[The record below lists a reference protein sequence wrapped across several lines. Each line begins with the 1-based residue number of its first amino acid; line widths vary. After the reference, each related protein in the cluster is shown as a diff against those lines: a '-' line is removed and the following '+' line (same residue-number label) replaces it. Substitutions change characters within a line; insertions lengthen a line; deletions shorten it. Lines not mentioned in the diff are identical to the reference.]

1 MTGGADREGT
11 GRDGEAAPHGLD
23 PLAADLRTGDA
34 DRFYTAMFAAEA
46 PRKRLLALYAFN
58 LEVARTRERV
68 SEPMLG
74 QIRLQWWREALDEL
88 ARGQVRNHPVCHALQ
103 DWFGGAVPPEVRAGM
118 EAILTARELDL
129 EDSPFATTESFT
141 GYAATTGGTL
151 LELGLQATGMAGRG
165 IEPVA
170 RHVGTAYAIT
180 GLIRAIPFAGTVGR
194 VLVPQEVL
202 VAVGANDGAARRDPE
217 RMRAA
222 VRELA
227 DLAAAELD
235 AARAAARGV
244 RIRGGA
250 RPVLLHR
257 TLAQMYLDRIRRA
270 GHDLSSPRLDPDNF
284 ARISRLLLRNF
295 LRRY

>member
-1 MTGGADREGT
+1 MSDGGNSGSETG
-11 GRDGEAAPHGLD
+11 PHGLD

-34 DRFYTAMFAAEA
+34 DRFYTAMFAAPA

-74 QIRLQWWREALDEL
+74 QIRLQWWREALDEM
-88 ARGQVRNHPVCHALQ
+88 AAGQVRNHPVCTALN
-103 DWFGGAVPPEVRAGM
+103 DWLGDGFPAEVRTRLD
-118 EAILTARELDL
+118 AILAARELDL
-129 EDSPFATTESFT
+129 EDSAFPTLDSFRD
-141 GYAATTGGTL
+141 YAAATGGTL
-151 LELGLQATGMAGRG
+151 LELGLHATGTAGRG
-165 IEPVA
+165 MEPVA

-194 VLVPQEVL
+194 MLIPQDVL
-202 VAVGANDGAARRDPE
+202 AGVGATDSASRRDPE
-217 RMRAA
+217 RMREA
-222 VRELA
+222 VRVLA
-227 DLAAAELD
+227 DQAAESLLAA
-235 AARAAARGV
+235 RKTARGV
-244 RIRGGA
+244 RVRGAA

-257 TLAQMYLDRIRRA
+257 ALAEMYLNRIRRA

-284 ARISRLLLRNF
+284 NRISRLLFRNF

>member
-1 MTGGADREGT
+1 MTDDGTNGAAT
-11 GRDGEAAPHGLD
+11 GPHGLD

-34 DRFYTAMFAAEA
+34 DRFYTAMFAAPA

-74 QIRLQWWREALDEL
+74 QIRLQWWREALDEM
-88 ARGQVRNHPVCHALQ
+88 AAGKVRNHPVCVALN
-103 DWFGGAVPPEVRAGM
+103 DWLGDGFPAEVRTRLD
-118 EAILTARELDL
+118 AILAARELDL
-129 EDSPFATTESFT
+129 EDSAFPTLDSFRD
-141 GYAATTGGTL
+141 YAAATGGTL
-151 LELGLQATGMAGRG
+151 LELGLHATGTAGKG
-165 IEPVA
+165 VEPVA

-194 VLVPQEVL
+194 MLIPQDVL
-202 VAVGANDGAARRDPE
+202 AHVGATDSASRRDPE
-217 RMRAA
+217 RMREA
-222 VRELA
+222 VSVLA
-227 DLAAAELD
+227 DQAAESLV
-235 AARAAARGV
+235 AARQAARGV
-244 RIRGGA
+244 RVRAAA

-257 TLAQMYLDRIRRA
+257 ALAEMYLNRIRRA

-284 ARISRLLLRNF
+284 NRISRLLFRNF

>member
-1 MTGGADREGT
+1 MSDGGNSGSETG
-11 GRDGEAAPHGLD
+11 PHGLD

-34 DRFYTAMFAAEA
+34 DRFYTAMFAAPA

-74 QIRLQWWREALDEL
+74 QIRLQWWREALDEM
-88 ARGQVRNHPVCHALQ
+88 AAGKVRNHPVCTALN
-103 DWFGGAVPPEVRAGM
+103 DWLGDDFPAEVRTRLD
-118 EAILTARELDL
+118 AILAARELDL
-129 EDSPFATTESFT
+129 EDSAFPTLDSFRD
-141 GYAATTGGTL
+141 YAAATGGTL
-151 LELGLQATGMAGRG
+151 LELGLHATGTAGMG
-165 IEPVA
+165 MEPVA

-194 VLVPQEVL
+194 MLIPQDVL
-202 VAVGANDGAARRDPE
+202 AGVGATDSASRRNPE
-217 RMRAA
+217 RMREA
-222 VRELA
+222 VCVLA
-227 DLAAAELD
+227 DQAAESLG
-235 AARAAARGV
+235 AARQAARGV
-244 RIRGGA
+244 RVRGAA

-257 TLAQMYLDRIRRA
+257 ALAEMYLNRIRRA

-284 ARISRLLLRNF
+284 NRISRLLFRNF